1 MKNKKYTLLKDD
13 TVTYFG
19 HTLYRIKATIDF
31 GDVEKG
37 ELGGYIEKEENLSH
51 FDNAWVS
58 DNALVSDNARVTG
71 DAEVSDNARV
81 TDNAWVSDNAW
92 VTGDAEVSDNAR
104 VTDNAWVT
112 DNALVSGDA
121 RVTDN
126 ARVTGDAKVT
136 ELGDAITFKN
146 HWSSGR
152 YFTYTKSN
160 KMWKVGCFYGTGKEL
175 IAKAYKDSEISGKHY
190 ESYVNLVSELEKI
203 DG

>member
-13 TVTYFG
+13 TVTCFG

-58 DNALVSDNARVTG
+58 DNAK
-71 DAEVSDNARV
+71 V
-81 TDNAWVSDNAW
+81 TDNARVSDNAW
-92 VTGDAEVSDNAR
+92 VTGDAKVS
-104 VTDNAWVT
+104 
-112 DNALVSGDA
+112 
-121 RVTDN
+121 
-126 ARVTGDAKVT
+126 

-146 HWSSGR
+146 YWSSGR